1 MNKKILIYLILIFFP
16 FFLLLP
22 HTLNFLTMGNDFE
35 LLYYSYKKYIFES
48 ISEGVFPLWSPS
60 EGAGFPIVF
69 NPFAQIFYIP
79 SWINFFFFKLFGEL
93 TRYQFL
99 LYTIFGISIFNIGQ
113 FLWLKE
119 LKINY
124 FISFY
129 STLIISC
136 SLKLN
141 EILRF
146 TNAIHTACWFPW
158 LLLGITLATKKTKK
172 KTGFFILFFSTFNI
186 LTAGYPYYI
195 FFAFLLSGFYFI
207 FILLNKN
214 FIQKISKNIKN
225 FNRLYFSLLC
235 ITPVIVAFS
244 LSFPWLFGI
253 FKTLS
258 YMSRANSN
266 WDFATEHTFTFIDIL
281 GSLFFPPASST
292 EGRFYIG
299 GVITFAILLMIIIKI
314 FNLRKENKFFFIFS
328 IYFVT
333 VLSLSMGKDSVIF
346 NFFWEL
352 FPAAQYIRTWPR
364 ITIILIPFLGLLI
377 AITINFFKNLGT
389 LKLVNNNYFKY
400 FYLLCFVIT
409 FIHIYFLFNPQ
420 YDWYWVTWHKKRF
433 YEASNLLFFPL
444 NKILL
449 FYESIIYFFFSIL
462 AFLFFFIFL
471 KKKYHNKFNINFF
484 CFFILFFTF
493 LELFLFNNLQW
504 ALPKGFYPNESSVLG
519 FKNNLINSFKKP
531 RLSNEVKGFKYFRDQ
546 RRQNINFPEDW
557 SFSGHLKI
565 YSNYFVL
572 DNGNFKNSIDEQTK
586 NNVSYFYGLDSS
598 ARRFFFTEFKD
609 FESINTFIENSI
621 SYEKNSNFKI
631 NYLNK
636 YYDGNN
642 LKIIVDTQK
651 GGWLSF
657 IDNWHPNWKVII
669 NNKPHRIYMLFN
681 AYKVVYITPGTSIV
695 EFKFQIFE

>member
-1 MNKKILIYLILIFFP
+1 MSKKISIYLILIFFP

-35 LLYYSYKKYIFES
+35 LLYYSYKKYIFEA
-48 ISEGVFPLWSPS
+48 ISDGVFPLWSPS

-124 FISFY
+124 LISFY

-158 LLLGITLATKKTKK
+158 ILLGITLAIKKQKK
-172 KTGFFILFFSTFNI
+172 IAFFILFFSTLNI

-195 FFAFLLSGFYFI
+195 FFAFLLSTFYFF
-207 FILLNKN
+207 FILFNKN
-214 FIQKISKNIKN
+214 FFQRISINIRD
-225 FNRLYFSLLC
+225 FNKLYFFLLC
-235 ITPVIVAFS
+235 ITPVIIAFL
-244 LSFPWLFGI
+244 LSSPWLFGI
-253 FKTLS
+253 FKTLF
-258 YMSRANSN
+258 YTSRANTN
-266 WDFATEHTFTFIDIL
+266 WDFATEHAFNFIDIL

-292 EGRFYIG
+292 EGRFYNG
-299 GVITFAILLMIIIKI
+299 AVITFAILLMIIIKL
-314 FNLRKENKFFFIFS
+314 FNLRNEKKLFFILL
-328 IYFVT
+328 IYFIM
-333 VLSLSMGKDSVIF
+333 VLSLSMGKDSIIF

-352 FPAAQYIRTWPR
+352 FPLTQHIRTWPR
-364 ITIILIPFLGLLI
+364 VTIILIPFLGLLV
-377 AITINFFKNLGT
+377 AITINFFKNLST
-389 LKLVNNNYFKY
+389 LKLKNKNYIKY
-400 FYLLCFVIT
+400 FYLLFFIIT

-420 YDWYWVTWHKKRF
+420 YDWYWITWHKKRF
-433 YEASNLLFFPL
+433 YEASNLLFFPF

-449 FYESIIYFFFSIL
+449 FYDSIIYFFFSIL

-471 KKKYHNKFNINFF
+471 KKKYYNKFDINIF
-484 CFFILFFTF
+484 CFLILFFTF

-504 ALPKGFYPNESSVLG
+504 ALPQGFYSKESSALS
-519 FKNNLINSFKKP
+519 FKENLLNSFEKP
-531 RLSNEVKGFKYFRDQ
+531 RLSNEVKGFRYFRDQ
-546 RRQNINFPEDW
+546 RRHNINFPEDW
-557 SFSGHLKI
+557 SFSGHLRI

-572 DNGNFKNSIDEQTK
+572 DHGDFKSSIDVQTK
-586 NNVSYFYGLDSS
+586 NNVSYFYGLDTS
-598 ARRFFFTEFKD
+598 ARRIFFTEFKD
-609 FESINTFIENSI
+609 FESINSFVENSV
-621 SYEKNSNFKI
+621 SYEKESNFKMSH
-631 NYLNK
+631 LNK
-636 YYDGNN
+636 FYDGNN
-642 LKIIVDTQK
+642 LKIIVETQK

-657 IDNWHPNWKVII
+657 IDNWHPNWNLKI
-669 NNKPHRIYMLFN
+669 NDKEYPIYKLFN
-681 AYKVVYITPGTSIV
+681 AYKVVYITPGTSTV
-695 EFKFQIFE
+695 EFRFKIFE

>member
-22 HTLNFLTMGNDFE
+22 HTLSFLTMGNDFE
-35 LLYYSYKKYIFES
+35 LLYYSYKKYVFEA
-48 ISEGVFPLWSPS
+48 ISDGVFPLWSPS

-69 NPFAQIFYIP
+69 NPFAQMFYIP

-99 LYTIFGISIFNIGQ
+99 IYTIVGISIFNIGQ

-124 FISFY
+124 LISFY
-129 STLIISC
+129 STLIIAC
-136 SLKLN
+136 SSKLN

-146 TNAIHTACWFPW
+146 ANAIHTACWFPW
-158 LLLGITLATKKTKK
+158 LLLGITLAIKKTKK
-172 KTGFFILFFSTFNI
+172 KTAFFILFFSTFNI

-195 FFAFLLSGFYFI
+195 FFAFLLSAFYFF
-207 FILLNKN
+207 FILFNKN
-214 FIQKISKNIKN
+214 FIQRILTNIRN
-225 FNRLYFSLLC
+225 FNKLYFFILC
-235 ITPVIVAFS
+235 IVPVIIAFL

-258 YMSRANSN
+258 YMSRADTN
-266 WDFATEHTFTFIDIL
+266 WDFATAHTFNFLDIL

-292 EGRFYIG
+292 EGRFYNG
-299 GVITFAILLMIIIKI
+299 GVITFAIFLMIIIKI
-314 FNLRKENKFFFIFS
+314 FNLGKEKKLFFILS
-328 IYFVT
+328 IYFIM
-333 VLSLSMGKDSVIF
+333 VLSLSMGKDSIIF

-352 FPAAQYIRTWPR
+352 FPAVQHIRTWPR

-377 AITINFFKNLGT
+377 AITINFFKNLAV
-389 LKLVNNNYFKY
+389 LKSENKNYFKY
-400 FYLLCFVIT
+400 FYFLCFIIT
-409 FIHIYFLFNPQ
+409 FIHIYFLFSPQ
-420 YDWYWVTWHKKRF
+420 YDWYWDTWHKKRF
-433 YEASNLLFFPL
+433 YEASNSLFFPF

-449 FYESIIYFFFSIL
+449 FYENIIYFFFSIL

-471 KKKYHNKFNINFF
+471 KKKYYNKFKINIF
-484 CFFILFFTF
+484 CFFIFFFTF

-504 ALPKGFYPNESSVLG
+504 ALPQGFYPKESSSLS
-519 FKNNLINSFKKP
+519 FKNNLINSFEKP

-557 SFSGHLKI
+557 TFSGHLKI

-572 DNGNFKNSIDEQTK
+572 DNGDFKSSIDDQTI
-586 NNVSYFYGLDSS
+586 NNISYFYGLDSS
-598 ARRFFFTEFKD
+598 ARRVFFTEFKD
-609 FESINTFIENSI
+609 FESINNFIENSK
-621 SYEKNSNFKI
+621 SYEKRSDFKI

-636 YYDGNN
+636 FYDGNN
-642 LKIIVDTQK
+642 LKIIVQTQK

-657 IDNWHPNWKVII
+657 IDNWHPNWKVMI
-669 NNKPHRIYMLFN
+669 NNKPYDIYKLFN

-695 EFKFQIFE
+695 EFKFKIFE